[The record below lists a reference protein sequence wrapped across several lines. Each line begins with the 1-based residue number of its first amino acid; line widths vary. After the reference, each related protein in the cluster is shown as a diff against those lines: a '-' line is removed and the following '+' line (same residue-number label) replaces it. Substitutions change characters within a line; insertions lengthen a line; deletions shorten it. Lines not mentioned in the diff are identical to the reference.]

1 MGVNPLP
8 DTQPPLSAVTVA
20 IPITRMP
27 SVVINTN
34 LQQIWRRCVLK
45 TLPTVHKLGLNASKA
60 EDRVVV
66 HALLVAVAEAERL
79 HLMDSRET
87 KCSS

>member
-1 MGVNPLP
+1 MGDNPLP
-8 DTQPPLSAVTVA
+8 GNRTPLPAATAVT
-20 IPITRMP
+20 PITGTRNVALAT
-27 SVVINTN
+27 S
-34 LQQIWRRCVLK
+34 LQLSWRRCEPK
-45 TLPTVHKLGLNASKA
+45 MLPTVLNAGLNASKA

-87 KCSS
+87 ECSS